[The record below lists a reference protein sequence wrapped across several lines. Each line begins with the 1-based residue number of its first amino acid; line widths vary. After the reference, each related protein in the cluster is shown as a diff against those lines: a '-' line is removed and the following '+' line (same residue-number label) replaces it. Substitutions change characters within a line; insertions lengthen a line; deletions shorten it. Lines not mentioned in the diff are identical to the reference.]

1 MPMICEHCQHP
12 TRAVFQQGD
21 GQLWCKVCHQNQK
34 FSGQFDVSTHVVRD
48 EYPGGPI
55 TLENYG
61 AKPVTF
67 SCESER
73 QAHMVKHEMHLK
85 ERWCPFPG
93 TDRDPSGVQNPDG
106 YIDQVT
112 MDNRA
117 ELFLRANNRKTASEV
132 QTIQSDD
139 VSHMIKRTF
148 SGTLTNRDAK
158 AIAEGDPIRL
168 SRLHRRMSN
177 GG

>member
-1 MPMICEHCQHP
+1 MPLICEHCQRP
-12 TRAVFQQGD
+12 CTSVFQQSGD
-21 GQLWCKVCHQNQK
+21 GVQGQLWCKFCNNDRK
-34 FSGQFDVSTHVVRD
+34 FSGRFDVSTHVVRD
-48 EYPGGPI
+48 EYSEPI

-67 SCESER
+67 YSESER
-73 QAHMVKHEMHLK
+73 QAYMHKNELHLK

-93 TDRDPSGVQNPDG
+93 TDKDPMGVQNPDG
-106 YIDQVT
+106 YIDPVT

-117 ELFLRANNRKTASEV
+117 ELFLRANNSKK
-132 QTIQSDD
+132 SDD

-158 AIAEGDPIRL
+158 AIAEGDPVRL
-168 SRLHRRMSN
+168 SRLHRRMAAN
-177 GG
+177 AE